1 MHPYSA
7 GFPAKRASGAI
18 SFLKFF
24 QKLSTLVC
32 GMFVDGCGKLFDRI
46 GPVEKPKFLSPP
58 PVDGQI
64 VGSQGFPQVF
74 HTFFLYGYCY

>member
-1 MHPYSA
+1 
-7 GFPAKRASGAI
+7 
-18 SFLKFF
+18 
-24 QKLSTLVC
+24 
-32 GMFVDGCGKLFDRI
+32 MFVDGCGKLFDRI

-58 PVDGQI
+58 PVDVQI